1 MSADKRRVSLLRDLI
16 CDEFQNVVGEL
27 LIRHHSILDVLSKL
41 SESSARVNRAVI
53 KAVTECGCLSV
64 EAKKVKLPEDIQ
76 SIEELRS
83 FLDSHLRGQMCSNCE
98 EVVEAELGKLMF
110 YTAALC
116 NLLGINLYD
125 VFIKEYK
132 QATSLGIFN
141 LT

>member
-1 MSADKRRVSLLRDLI
+1 MRDLI

-27 LIRHHSILDVLSKL
+27 LIRHHSILDVMSKL
-41 SESSARVNRAVI
+41 SESTSRVNRAAT
-53 KAVTECGCLSV
+53 KAVTECGCLSI
-64 EAKKVKLPEDIQ
+64 EATKLKLPETID
-76 SIEELRS
+76 SIEELKAY
-83 FLDSHLRGQMCSNCE
+83 LDSHVRGALCPGCQ
-98 EVVEAELGKLMF
+98 EVVVAELGKMMF

-116 NLLGINLYD
+116 NLFDINLYD

>member
-1 MSADKRRVSLLRDLI
+1 MKDLI

-27 LIRHHSILDVLSKL
+27 LIRHHSILDVMSKL
-41 SESSARVNRAVI
+41 SESTSRVNRAVT
-53 KAVTECGCLSV
+53 KSVTECGCVSV
-64 EAKKVKLPEDIQ
+64 DARKLQFPEDLQ
-76 SIEELRS
+76 TIEELRA
-83 FLDSHLRGQMCSNCE
+83 FLDSHLRGQICKNCE
-98 EVVEAELGKLMF
+98 EIVVGELGKMMF

-116 NLLGINLYD
+116 NLFDVNLYD